1 VGYEGGRYI
10 ELVSTGGKETAVS
23 GFGHWQR
30 IILEYAAM
38 VSKPFTAAEVLA
50 YWLEKQG
57 VHSID
62 RESRHRLLRRIHDA
76 LQRLVKRGILVKVKR
91 GLYAVLK
98 QVPIVST
105 SRKVETSRKRCGRGC
120 GGGCGVVFRWH
131 VRVGVGGV
139 GGVVSV
145 LFVRAYFMLLWF
157 RWVVGVLG
165 RLLRRL
171 GFGRC
176 RLARLRGVARR
187 LFGVVVRGRVRVGVH
202 GWYPPGSSN
211 RPIEEFVPL
220 ERLVEKLGGLPVRA
234 VEAGVD
240 VYSSVSDGEREL
252 LEEWLGFGKFYW
264 KQLGVMLELSA
275 TSSAN
280 SDSRTVTPGVTIAL
294 VSTWIHITCNSCGVV
309 WRCRVSVWF
318 LCTVVRVSPHQVTVA
333 RLLHQLAKVGVEV
346 IVGLK
351 ARLVVL
357 NGKYY
362 LDFGG
367 LKIPVDLEDSGSLS
381 ISIDEGML
389 EKYRSWLQSGH
400 RRKPVRDRETVAKYV
415 NCIKRFMECSGGVI
429 SPETIARC
437 VSNKHFVRA
446 LRAYIE
452 MLVFYG
458 HVGVEAQAL
467 LDRLRWREETSIAE
481 DEVSLSQVL
490 LSIGR
495 CLSRCREDYRTIYIA
510 LYYTGGVRLEQ
521 LVNALPLEKRR
532 WRLLSEH
539 PRPYGRYNAVS
550 VSSGTKSTYY
560 WWMPLDVF
568 EALSFKPPTP
578 SAARKYYSRH
588 RLLTP
593 TLIRSFCWQA
603 AKYIL
608 GEDLARMLQG
618 RLGELKLHVTA
629 TSYDNL
635 RYQLDKMYPK
645 WMQFIDDLV
654 SASTE
659 DNRVSIAKKLI
670 DKYNLLMPP

>member
-1 VGYEGGRYI
+1 
-10 ELVSTGGKETAVS
+10 
-23 GFGHWQR
+23 
-30 IILEYAAM
+30 M
-38 VSKPFTAAEVLA
+38 
-50 YWLEKQG
+50 
-57 VHSID
+57 
-62 RESRHRLLRRIHDA
+62 
-76 LQRLVKRGILVKVKR
+76 
-91 GLYAVLK
+91 
-98 QVPIVST
+98 
-105 SRKVETSRKRCGRGC
+105 
-120 GGGCGVVFRWH
+120 
-131 VRVGVGGV
+131 
-139 GGVVSV
+139 
-145 LFVRAYFMLLWF
+145 
-157 RWVVGVLG
+157 
-165 RLLRRL
+165 
-171 GFGRC
+171 
-176 RLARLRGVARR
+176 
-187 LFGVVVRGRVRVGVH
+187 
-202 GWYPPGSSN
+202 
-211 RPIEEFVPL
+211 
-220 ERLVEKLGGLPVRA
+220 
-234 VEAGVD
+234 
-240 VYSSVSDGEREL
+240 
-252 LEEWLGFGKFYW
+252 
-264 KQLGVMLELSA
+264 
-275 TSSAN
+275 
-280 SDSRTVTPGVTIAL
+280 
-294 VSTWIHITCNSCGVV
+294 
-309 WRCRVSVWF
+309 
-318 LCTVVRVSPHQVTVA
+318 SPHQVTVA

-608 GEDLARMLQG
+608 GEDLARLLQG
-618 RLGELKLHVTA
+618 RIGELKKSTTA
-629 TSYDNL
+629 TSYDTL
-635 RYQLDKMYPK
+635 RYQLDQAYPK
-645 WMQFIDDLV
+645 WMKLINTLLH
-654 SASTE
+654 T
-659 DNRVSIAKKLI
+659 AKKLKDEKHATKQAHKI
-670 DKYNLLMPP
+670 RDMYNLIVPI